1 MEFRLINLAKNQDFI
16 IHLSKKRMKKIVLLG
31 VLISV
36 FNVESQITLTT
47 ADFAT
52 GGDTVR
58 MSQAT
63 DNGYDYAATGL
74 AYNWDFS
81 SLLPN
86 AQVLKDFRGMSNAP
100 TFAQFIFGL
109 FAAQNYQASY
119 FIESTDL
126 PLAQITSFLPIT
138 IENIF
143 QYNRKTADSLTA
155 VGYSMKVSLS
165 GNSNDLPIKSDTIE
179 TRYDFPLNIGNTH
192 SSRGYTSV
200 DFNPIYDAKWNQ
212 HRTRTTTVDG
222 YGSITT
228 PFGTFD
234 VLRIKHD
241 IDEVDSLYAVLPFLG
256 GTWIP
261 LDVPAS
267 HEYEW
272 WANNQKE
279 PVLRFKTT
287 EIIGNEVVT
296 SIEYRDIYRGL
307 DAGIDELKADFS
319 LFPNPVVN
327 ELTIIS
333 PSEIMK
339 IKVINVNGEIVQ
351 QLLLDHIYSTTIN
364 VAQLPAGTYKIQVES
379 DNKMAVKSFVKR

>member
-1 MEFRLINLAKNQDFI
+1 M
-16 IHLSKKRMKKIVLLG
+16 KRIVLFG
-31 VLISV
+31 ILISV

-47 ADFAT
+47 TDFAT

-58 MSQAT
+58 MSQAI
-63 DNGYDYAATGL
+63 DNGYDFAATGL
-74 AYNWDFS
+74 GYNWDFS
-81 SLLPN
+81 TLAPN
-86 AQVLKDFRGMSNAP
+86 DQVLKDFRGMSNAP
-100 TFAQFIFGL
+100 AFAQFIFGS
-109 FAAQNYQASY
+109 FAAPKYQASY

-143 QYNRKTADSLTA
+143 QYNRNIADSLTA
-155 VGYSMKVSLS
+155 VGYSMKVLLN

-179 TRYDFPLNIGNTH
+179 TRYDFPLNMGDSH
-192 SSRGYTSV
+192 FSRGYTSI

-228 PFGTFD
+228 PFGVFD

-241 IDEVDSLYAVLPFLG
+241 IDEVDSLYTELPFLG

-279 PVLRFKTT
+279 PILRFKTT
-287 EIIGNEVVT
+287 EIAGNEVVT
-296 SIEYRDIYRGL
+296 AIEYRDIYRGL
-307 DAGIDELKADFS
+307 DAGVDELKADFS
-319 LFPNPVVN
+319 LYPNPVVN
-327 ELTIIS
+327 ELTIAS
-333 PSEIMK
+333 LSEIME
-339 IKVINVNGEIVQ
+339 IKVVNVSGEVVK
-351 QLLLDHIYSTTIN
+351 QLLLDHAYSATIN
-364 VAQLPAGTYKIQVES
+364 VAHLPAGTYKILVGS